1 MNISSKG
8 RSSLNLE
15 KLPWHL
21 LNHPLEGNFPRSLA
35 CTSYPD
41 WLHLNL
47 LLQRA
52 AFVQKKPN
60 FIRQAESC
68 HSPRPVYVGENIY
81 QYRCWNGPHL
91 NQNANLKKKKVNR
104 NHFSS
109 SLQILSWW
117 ACLQSYNHV
126 LERVRRHTFQNT
138 RHLPCRKIHLQKL
151 FYLVHYAVFILSPK
165 TDRAVC
171 LG

>member
-91 NQNANLKKKKVNR
+91 NQNANLKEKKSKQK
-104 NHFSS
+104 
-109 SLQILSWW
+109 SLFFLSPDSLMMSMF
-117 ACLQSYNHV
+117 AVVQPCFGKSEKTHV
-126 LERVRRHTFQNT
+126 PK
-138 RHLPCRKIHLQKL
+138 HLPPSMQKNPPTKI
-151 FYLVHYAVFILSPK
+151 ILPCPLC
-165 TDRAVC
+165 C
-171 LG
+171 LYTQP